1 MTAQRVR
8 KAVIP
13 AAGWGTRF
21 LPFTKSVPKEMLP
34 VIDRPAIQYIVEE
47 AVRAG
52 IDDILLVTSP
62 YKKPIED
69 HFDRTAELEALL
81 ASTGKDEAAAQVR
94 ALADLAEVHSVR
106 QGQALGLGHAVGM
119 ARRHVGD
126 EPFAVLLGD
135 DMMHPDSPLLSDMIR
150 ATEERGRSTIALMR
164 VPKEDV
170 SKYGSAAVEP
180 IEGEDALVSV
190 QHLVEKPPVEE
201 APSDLAVIGR
211 YVFTPEIFD
220 HIERTPPGKG
230 GEIQLTDAMASLAA
244 ESGINGVVFD
254 SGRYDVGDKIDYLRT
269 VLELGAERDD
279 IRPGLLQ
286 VVREFAAREGLL
298 DGAGG

>member
-1 MTAQRVR
+1 MSELRVR

-34 VIDRPAIQYIVEE
+34 IIDRPAIQYIVEE
-47 AVRAG
+47 AVAAG
-52 IDDILLVTSP
+52 IDDVLVITSP

-69 HFDRTAELEALL
+69 HFDRTVELESLL
-81 ASTGKDEAAAQVR
+81 ASTGKEAAAAEVR
-94 ALADLAEVHSVR
+94 ALADLVDLHSVR

-135 DMMHPDSPLLSDMIR
+135 DMMHPESSLLRDMIA
-150 ATEERGRSTIALMR
+150 ATERHGTSTIALMR

-180 IEGEDALVSV
+180 IDGEESLVKV
-190 QHLVEKPPVEE
+190 NGLVEKPPPEE

-211 YVFTPEIFD
+211 YVFTPDVFD
-220 HIERTPPGKG
+220 HIERTAPGKG
-230 GEIQLTDAMASLAA
+230 GEIQLTDAMALLAA
-244 ESGINGVVFD
+244 DQGVNGLVFD
-254 SGRYDVGDKIDYLRT
+254 GGRYDVGDKIDYLRT
-269 VLELGAERDD
+269 ILDLGSERDD

-286 VVREFAAREGLL
+286 VVRDFAEREGLL
-298 DGAGG
+298 GGAG

>member
-1 MTAQRVR
+1 MTVQRVR

-52 IDDILLVTSP
+52 IDDILLITSP
-62 YKKPIED
+62 YKKAIED
-69 HFDRTAELEALL
+69 HFDRTAELETLL
-81 ASTGKDEAAAQVR
+81 SSTGKEDAAAEVR

-135 DMMHPDSPLLSDMIR
+135 DMMHPESPLLGDMIA
-150 ATEERGRSTIALMR
+150 ATEERGTSTIALMR

-180 IEGEDALVSV
+180 IDGHASLVKV
-190 QHLVEKPPVEE
+190 NHLVEKPPIEE

-211 YVFTPEIFD
+211 YVFTPEIFE
-220 HIERTPPGKG
+220 HIERTAPGKG
-230 GEIQLTDAMASLAA
+230 GEIQLTDAMATLAA
-244 ESGINGVVFD
+244 GSGVNGVVFEG
-254 SGRYDVGDKIDYLRT
+254 GRYDVGNKIDYLRT
-269 VLELGAERDD
+269 ILELGAERDD

-286 VVREFAAREGLL
+286 VVRDFAVREGLF
-298 DGAGG
+298 DEGSV

>member
-21 LPFTKSVPKEMLP
+21 VPFTKSVPKEMLP
-34 VIDRPAIQYIVEE
+34 IIDRPAIQYIVEE

-52 IDDILLVTSP
+52 IDDILLITSP
-62 YKKPIED
+62 YKKAIED
-69 HFDRTAELEALL
+69 HFDRTTELEALL
-81 ASTGKDEAAAQVR
+81 SATGKDAAAAEVR

-180 IEGEDALVSV
+180 IDGENALVKV
-190 QHLVEKPPVEE
+190 TRLVEKPPVDE

-220 HIERTPPGKG
+220 HIDRTEPGKG
-230 GEIQLTDAMASLAA
+230 GEIQLTDAIASLAA
-244 ESGINGVVFD
+244 GSGVNGQVFEG
-254 SGRYDVGDKIDYLRT
+254 GRYDVGDKIDYLRT
-269 VLELGAERDD
+269 ILDLGAERDD
-279 IRPGLLQ
+279 IRPGLLR
-286 VVREFAAREGLL
+286 VVRDFASREGLL
-298 DGAGG
+298 ADGAE

>member
-1 MTAQRVR
+1 MRVR
-8 KAVIP
+8 KAVFP

-34 VIDRPAIQYIVEE
+34 IIDRPAIQYIVEE

-52 IDDILLVTSP
+52 IDDILLITSP

-69 HFDRTAELEALL
+69 HFDRTTELETLL
-81 ASTGKDEAAAQVR
+81 SATGKDASAAEVR

-150 ATEERGRSTIALMR
+150 ATEERGTSTIALMR

-180 IEGEDALVSV
+180 IDGEDALVKV
-190 QHLVEKPPVEE
+190 TGLVEKPPVDE

-220 HIERTPPGKG
+220 HIDRTEPGQG
-230 GEIQLTDAMASLAA
+230 GEIQLTDAIASLAA
-244 ESGINGVVFD
+244 GSGVNGQVFEG
-254 SGRYDVGDKIDYLRT
+254 GRYDVGDKIDYLRT
-269 VLELGAERDD
+269 ILDLGAERDD
-279 IRPGLLQ
+279 IRPGLLR
-286 VVREFAAREGLL
+286 VVRDFASREGLL
-298 DGAGG
+298 DEGAE

>member
-1 MTAQRVR
+1 MSTVR

-34 VIDRPAIQYIVEE
+34 IIDRPAIQYIVEE
-47 AVRAG
+47 AVAAG
-52 IDDILLVTSP
+52 IEDILIITSP
-62 YKKPIED
+62 YKKAIED
-69 HFDRTAELEALL
+69 HFDRTMELEALL
-81 ASTGKDEAAAQVR
+81 VAGGKDAEAAQVR
-94 ALADLAEVHSVR
+94 SIADLAEIHTVR

-135 DMMHPDSPLLSDMIR
+135 DMMHPGSTVLRDMIR
-150 ATEERGRSTIALMR
+150 ATEQHDTSTIALMR

-170 SKYGSAAVEP
+170 SKYGSAAVEAIAGADP
-180 IEGEDALVSV
+180 LVAV
-190 QHLVEKPPVEE
+190 RGLVEKPPVEE

-220 HIERTPPGKG
+220 HIERTEPGKG
-230 GEIQLTDAMASLAA
+230 GEIQLTDAMATLAGG
-244 ESGINGVVFD
+244 SGVNGWVFEG
-254 SGRYDVGDKIDYLRT
+254 GRYDVGHKIDYLRAI
-269 VLELGAERDD
+269 LELGAERDD
-279 IRPGLLQ
+279 IRPGLMQ
-286 VVREFAAREGLL
+286 VVRDFVAREGLE
-298 DGAGG
+298 

>member
-1 MTAQRVR
+1 MTRVR

-21 LPFTKSVPKEMLP
+21 LPFTKAVPKEMLP

-47 AVRAG
+47 AVAAG
-52 IDDILLVTSP
+52 IEDVLIITSP
-62 YKKPIED
+62 YKKAIED
-69 HFDRTAELEALL
+69 HFDRAVELEVLL
-81 ASTGKDEAAAQVR
+81 DSTGKEEESRQVR
-94 ALADLAEVHSVR
+94 ELADLAQIHTIR

-135 DMMHPDSPLLSDMIR
+135 DMMHPDSSLLRDMIA
-150 ATEERGRSTIALMR
+150 ATEERDTSTIALMR

-170 SKYGSAAVEP
+170 SKYGSAAVDPIDGAEP
-180 IEGEDALVSV
+180 LVAV
-190 QHLVEKPPVEE
+190 RQLVEKPPVEE

-211 YVFTPEIFD
+211 YVFTPEIFE
-220 HIERTPPGKG
+220 HIERTEPGRG
-230 GEIQLTDAMASLAA
+230 GEIQLTDAMATLAGT
-244 ESGINGVVFD
+244 SGVNGWVFEG
-254 SGRYDVGDKIDYLRT
+254 GRYDVGNKIDYLRT
-269 VLELGAERDD
+269 ILELGAERDD

-286 VVREFAAREGLL
+286 LVKDFVAREGL
-298 DGAGG
+298 